1 MLPLLEIL
9 MKHLNNSLDIPA
21 PAETANRGHT
31 KDTGAACRER
41 ASADLLK
48 SVTALTANQQRVL
61 ERSAETWTLRG
72 AMLDRIDK
80 SIEKRRAI
88 DEASAEYE
96 TQHARS

>member
-1 MLPLLEIL
+1 MR
-9 MKHLNNSLDIPA
+9 HLTNFLDVPA
-21 PAETANRGHT
+21 SAASPSRGLS
-31 KDTGAACRER
+31 KDTGGACRER

-61 ERSAETWTLRG
+61 ERSAESWTLRG

-80 SIEKRRAI
+80 SIEKRRTI

-96 TQHARS
+96 KQHARS

>member
-1 MLPLLEIL
+1 MR
-9 MKHLNNSLDIPA
+9 HLTNSLDVPA
-21 PAETANRGHT
+21 PAASPSQGQT

-41 ASADLLK
+41 ASADLVK
-48 SVTALTANQQRVL
+48 SVTALTANQKRVL

-80 SIEKRRAI
+80 SIEKRRAL

-96 TQHARS
+96 TKHERS

>member
-1 MLPLLEIL
+1 MR
-9 MKHLNNSLDIPA
+9 HLTNSLDVPA
-21 PAETANRGHT
+21 PAASASRHHT

-41 ASADLLK
+41 ASADLLR

-88 DEASAEYE
+88 DEASVEYE
-96 TQHARS
+96 KQHARS

>member
-1 MLPLLEIL
+1 MR
-9 MKHLNNSLDIPA
+9 HLTNSLDVPTSA
-21 PAETANRGHT
+21 ASASRGHT
-31 KDTGAACRER
+31 KGTGAACRER
-41 ASADLLK
+41 ASADLQK
-48 SVTALTANQQRVL
+48 SLTALTANQQRVL
-61 ERSAETWTLRG
+61 QRSAESWTLRA